1 LQIIR
6 LIKNLRINNAF
17 FSFRLSSDNF
27 LLMQKYFGRKVY
39 NLSTLFKD
47 IFYLMSSLPEFG
59 RLKKNKDI
67 PETFREKIMTVVSAV
82 NGCVYCIWFHAK
94 VSVKSGISSKE
105 VKQYLE
111 LQFNTIASDFE
122 INALLF
128 AQHYAETNRKPDDEM
143 LKSLFDFYG
152 KKTANHI
159 ILIIR
164 MIFFGNLYG
173 NTLDAFVS
181 RLKGIKAENSNVL
194 FEFFFFFFNFPVY
207 VLLKL
212 MSKK

>member
-1 LQIIR
+1 
-6 LIKNLRINNAF
+6 
-17 FSFRLSSDNF
+17 
-27 LLMQKYFGRKVY
+27 LMQKYFSRKIF
-39 NLSTLFKD
+39 NFRSLFKD
-47 IFYLMSSLPEFG
+47 VFYLMSSLPEFG
-59 RLKKNKDI
+59 KLKKNKDI
-67 PETFREKIMTVVSAV
+67 PDTFREKIMTVVSAV

-94 VSVKSGISSKE
+94 VSVKSGIPSKE
-105 VKQYLE
+105 VKQYLG
-111 LQFNTIASDFE
+111 LQFGTIASDFE

-128 AQHYAETNRKPDDEM
+128 AQHYAETNRNPDDEM
-143 LKSLFDFYG
+143 LKIFFEFYG
-152 KKTANHI
+152 DKTARHI

-173 NTLDAFVS
+173 NTLDAFIS
-181 RLKGIKAENSNVL
+181 RIKGLKAEKSNVL